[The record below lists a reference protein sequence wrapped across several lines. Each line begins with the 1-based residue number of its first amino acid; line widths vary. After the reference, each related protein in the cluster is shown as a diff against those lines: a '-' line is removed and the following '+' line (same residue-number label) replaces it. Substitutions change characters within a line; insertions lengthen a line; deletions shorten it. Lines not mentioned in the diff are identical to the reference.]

1 MREEGI
7 SHAIHLRE
15 FHCLPRGFLG
25 ERVIAAPDGQE
36 AARAGD
42 TPQVIYA
49 DLDPE
54 NVSWAQDRVPYLSE
68 MDSLRLK

>member
-1 MREEGI
+1 
-7 SHAIHLRE
+7 
-15 FHCLPRGFLG
+15 
-25 ERVIAAPDGQE
+25 VIAAPDGQE